1 MIMYSTEKQ
10 RIDWDEAVVVFGR
23 APLGKRK
30 RDPEKLRRAFE
41 SSYAVVFVFDSDK
54 LIGLGRALCGG

>member
-1 MIMYSTEKQ
+1 MIKYSIKKQ
-10 RIDWDEAVVVFGR
+10 RIDWDEAVVVFER

-41 SSYAVVFVFDSDK
+41 PSSGY
-54 LIGLGRALCGG
+54 IE